1 MVELEH
7 PVRGKYK
14 TLGYP
19 AKLEKSPVEVK
30 NAPLLGQDNEKVY
43 TELLGYTKRDLDELK
58 KSGVI

>member
-19 AKLEKSPVEVK
+19 AKLEKSPVEGK
-30 NAPLLGQDNEKVY
+30 NASLLGQDNETVY
-43 TELLGYTKRDLDELK
+43 TEVLGYTKRDLTEFK